1 LIKAGLIEELENF
14 ILPCFASANVELID
28 LICRQEGRKLIIRI
42 LADHPQAGITLD
54 ECAMLNRRLGELL
67 DEKDIISCE
76 YILEVSSPG
85 LDRSLKRQKDFLRCL
100 DKEVVFFLNDF
111 IDGKCQWQG
120 VVTKADEAC
129 VFIQVSEKIIEIPL
143 TKINKAQLVINK

>member
-1 LIKAGLIEELENF
+1 LIKESLIKELEYL

-42 LADHPQAGITLD
+42 LADYPQDGITLD

-67 DEKDIISCE
+67 DEKNIIPCE

-85 LDRSLKRQKDFLRCL
+85 LDRSLKRKKDFLRCL
-100 DKEVVFFLNDF
+100 NREVVFFLNDF

-120 VVTKADEAC
+120 VVAKADEAC
-129 VFIQVSEKIIEIPL
+129 VFIQSAEKIIEIPL